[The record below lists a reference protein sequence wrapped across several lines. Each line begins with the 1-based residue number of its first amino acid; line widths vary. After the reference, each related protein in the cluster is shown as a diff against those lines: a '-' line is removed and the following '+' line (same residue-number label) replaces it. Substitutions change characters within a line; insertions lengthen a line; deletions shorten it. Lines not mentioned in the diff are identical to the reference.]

1 MRFTSTLF
9 VAALLVTGC
18 KQAQTAP
25 TNSTSPIIDAVEKE
39 LPGSQFAHP
48 LGDPRSPFYKDGK
61 AKPPFEEATVLNL
74 NAIIRRSKAAIDA
87 FDLAS
92 KQKAAPSKDML
103 IKLAAQAE
111 AARVDFEAAAVTL
124 RKSDVYYDKPILS
137 GMATFVDEVEKEL
150 KAERDK

>member
-1 MRFTSTLF
+1 MRFIPIFL
-9 VAALLVTGC
+9 VAAIALVGC

-61 AKPPFEEATVLNL
+61 AKPPFEEATVQNL

-92 KQKAAPSKDML
+92 KQKVGPTKEVL
-103 IKLAAQAE
+103 TKLASEAE
-111 AARVDFEAAAVTL
+111 AARVAFEAAAVDL
-124 RKSDVYYDKPILS
+124 RKSEVYYDKPILA

-150 KAERDK
+150 KEERDK